1 MVRNMAYDPMIYA
14 GSNAVAAGWHRH
26 QELKKNALA
35 AEDKVSN
42 GERDNRRLRQAC
54 QQFESMFLAMML
66 KEMRQTVP
74 HDGLLKKSNADD
86 IYQSLFDSQ
95 LADLL
100 ARREATGLTEFFYQ
114 QLA

>member
-1 MVRNMAYDPMIYA
+1 MTVSERPGAVWSKETRHAVR
-14 GSNAVAAGWHRH
+14 
-26 QELKKNALA
+26 QEKAFQ
-35 AEDKVSN
+35 D
-42 GERDNRRLRQAC
+42 
-54 QQFESMFLAMML
+54 FESMFVHMML
-66 KEMRQTVP
+66 KEMRKTVP
-74 HDGLLKKSNADD
+74 HDGIIKQNNADD